1 MKKKK
6 LIRIAAI
13 ALILL
18 GLSLASNRSIYWFFY
33 FDGPYYGR
41 VVDAETGVPLEGAA
55 VAGIWKFEHLYFK
68 SIYTF
73 ANAKETT
80 TGRDGKFKLPLTFA
94 FTLYPISLLGKM
106 ELLVFKPGYDSH
118 PPAIRRK
125 TNKPEWVAYISE
137 SGVYKLGRH
146 VDCKAGMECIVE
158 LNKAISFEEERDV
171 YGKIGFGYIPIDQ
184 RYKLKNIINS
194 VNKEGFKFNADRI
207 PANRRELNN

>member
-6 LIRIAAI
+6 FIRITTI

-18 GLSLASNRSIYWFFY
+18 GLSLASNRSIYWLFY

-41 VVDAETGVPLEGAA
+41 IVDAETGVPLEGAA
-55 VAGIWKFEHLYFK
+55 VAGIWKFEHLYIK

-80 TGRDGKFKLPLTFA
+80 TDREGKFKLPLTFA
-94 FTLYPISLLGKM
+94 FTSYPISLLGKM
-106 ELLVFKPGYDSH
+106 ELLVFKAGYDSH

-146 VDCKAGMECIVE
+146 VNCKARKECIVE
-158 LNKAISFEEERDV
+158 LHKALNQEEEETTTFKNMKFDDV
-171 YGKIGFGYIPIDQ
+171 PIDQ
-184 RYKLKNIINS
+184 REKLRNIITI
-194 VNKEGFKFNADRI
+194 VNHERQKFRAFII
-207 PANRRELNN
+207 PLSRKDL